1 MRKLVWSEELQD
13 IAQMWAD
20 QCTPG
25 HDTNRDILTRGQVG
39 QNVIA
44 FKGLEPCDV
53 TVIGISSKFSCQ
65 NNILKGR
72 GNKKKIFGIF
82 QKSQFPIN

>member
-44 FKGLEPCDV
+44 FKGL
-53 TVIGISSKFSCQ
+53 
-65 NNILKGR
+65 
-72 GNKKKIFGIF
+72 
-82 QKSQFPIN
+82 